1 MIETVGED
9 LQSSDVSLPGGLY
22 IVATPRGNARDI
34 TLRALDILRGADL
47 IACEDT
53 RVTRKLLNLYG
64 IKTPTLAYH
73 EHNAGKVRPRLLR
86 QLADGVRIAL
96 VSDAG
101 TPTVSDP
108 GYRLVREAHE
118 CGVLV
123 TALPGASAVLA
134 ALAASGLPSDR
145 FMFVGFLPPKKGPRQ
160 AALAELAAVQ
170 ATLILFESAP
180 RLAASLRD
188 CADILGPR
196 EAMVARELT
205 KLYEEFRPGN
215 LVELAEHYRQAGK
228 PKGEL
233 VILIRAAEGGP
244 AADDDEIEALLVQA
258 MARASVKDAVAE
270 VAAATGAPRRQVYA
284 LALALRGNGS

>member
-1 MIETVGED
+1 MNETVK
-9 LQSSDVSLPGGLY
+9 SDISLPSGLY
-22 IVATPRGNARDI
+22 IVATPIGNARDI
-34 TLRALDILRGADL
+34 TLRALDTLAAVDL

-53 RVTRKLLNLYG
+53 RVTRKLLSLYN

-73 EHNAGKVRPRLLR
+73 EHNAAKVRPRLLSR
-86 QLADGVRIAL
+86 LKDGASVAL

-118 CGVLV
+118 YGVLV
-123 TALPGASAVLA
+123 TALPGASAVLT

-145 FMFVGFLPPKKGPRQ
+145 FMFIGFLPAKKGPRQ
-160 AALAELAAVQ
+160 AAISALSAVQ

-180 RLAASLRD
+180 RLSATLRD

-196 EAMVARELT
+196 EAVVARELT
-205 KLYEEFRPGN
+205 KFFEEIRRGD
-215 LVELAEHYRQAGK
+215 LLALAGHYQAAGP

-233 VILIRAAEGGP
+233 VILIRAAEVRP
-244 AADDDEIEALLVQA
+244 AVGEDEVNALLDKA
-258 MARASVKDAVAE
+258 MARVSVKDAVAE
-270 VAAATGAPRRQVYA
+270 VAAATGMSRRRVYA
-284 LALALRGNGS
+284 LALELRGQAS